1 MNENPNNKAESESHL
16 DQFVKQTLAGH
27 RIEPSPGIWKEISR
41 KLLWRELSRFNFSN
55 ITKKIWLIGGAGIL
69 VITAGIY
76 LISPGS
82 VRQPVTTSPRSQ
94 AIPMSLLSSGAR
106 SQTGNTDNPV
116 TTGPGNPTHS
126 SIRNIPPVKQE
137 QNTASESAGSLL
149 AKTDK
154 EAGTVDAVVSAIVA
168 PAEVN
173 VLSNV
178 ASNDRTGWSEVH
190 ESGAILQPAHS
201 LAIITPMPSI
211 GPGLLNIETDPDTL
225 IIIQTGDRINK
236 ILIPDAPSA
245 TFFSA
250 SLGIE
255 PEITFNP
262 GISADSKVNG
272 WITSRIAVH
281 FTRFS
286 ISTGL
291 DLGYLSDDS
300 KYRID
305 YISNDSVGY
314 FTSVV
319 SYVVENG
326 NKIIYNTVIE
336 NIYDSVQH
344 IADDRTRARYT
355 FVQIP
360 LLAGYRLFQ
369 SDLFSLAIHA
379 GPVVSFLVNSREPE
393 PEISYRNCRIL
404 KIENQTPPRNPVN
417 WQLWVDLNLE
427 FRMNKSLSLY
437 LEPSC
442 RYFINAPV
450 QSENSDSKKSW
461 STGIGLGLHYKFG
474 QSLNKKSS
482 IPEDSGTNR
491 R

>member
-1 MNENPNNKAESESHL
+1 MNENPNSKAESESHL
-16 DQFVKQTLAGH
+16 DQFVRQTLAGH

-55 ITKKIWLIGGAGIL
+55 ITKKIWLMGGAGIL

-76 LISPGS
+76 FISPGS
-82 VRQPVTTSPRSQ
+82 VRQPVTTSNRSQ
-94 AIPMSLLSSGAR
+94 VIPVSLHSSGAR
-106 SQTGNTDNPV
+106 NQTGNTDNLI
-116 TTGPGNPTHS
+116 TTGPGNSTHS
-126 SIRNIPPVKQE
+126 SISNTLPMKQE
-137 QNTASESAGSLL
+137 QKAVTEPSVSLL
-149 AKTDK
+149 AKTEK
-154 EAGTVDAVVSAIVA
+154 ESGTVDAVVSAMVA
-168 PAEVN
+168 PTEEN

-178 ASNDRTGWSEVH
+178 ASTDRTRWSEVH
-190 ESGAILQPAHS
+190 ESGAILQPVHS
-201 LAIITPMPSI
+201 ISIITPMPSF
-211 GPGLLNIETDPDTL
+211 GPGLLNIEIDPDTL

-236 ILIPDAPSA
+236 ILIPAAPST

-250 SLGIE
+250 SLGVE

-262 GISADSKVNG
+262 GVSTDFKVNG

-281 FTRFS
+281 FSRFS

-291 DLGYLSDDS
+291 DLGYISDES

-305 YISNDSVGY
+305 YISKDSVGY

-319 SYVVENG
+319 SYVVGNG
-326 NKIIYNTVIE
+326 NKIIYNTVTE

-360 LLAGYRLFQ
+360 LLAGYRLYQ

-393 PEISYRNCRIL
+393 PEINYRNSRIL

-450 QSENSDSKKSW
+450 QSENSNSKKSW

-474 QSLNKKSS
+474 QNLNKKKSVS
-482 IPEDSGTNR
+482 EDSGTKSR
-491 R
+491 